1 MPSTSAIGKL
11 VEAADVHGGD
21 HQASNR
27 SVIGPDEHGRVYHQN
42 AFGYG
47 GHKQDER
54 VCVVVEGVR
63 APSPSGERAV
73 RHSGKFPNAH
83 VAPWC
88 HLSAKSICFSMRPRE
103 CSVVPLFG
111 KKPCDIS
118 KRCRPPPVLSPTI
131 AHTIR

>member
-54 VCVVVEGVR
+54 ACGGGGGESAVTEWR
-63 APSPSGERAV
+63 ARG
-73 RHSGKFPNAH
+73 
-83 VAPWC
+83 
-88 HLSAKSICFSMRPRE
+88 
-103 CSVVPLFG
+103 
-111 KKPCDIS
+111 
-118 KRCRPPPVLSPTI
+118 
-131 AHTIR
+131 